1 MNMDFLPNFAGMIFR
16 DVVSQGDRSGVYLTF
31 DDGPDP
37 DSTPEII
44 RILNQTKCPATFFVT
59 GYQAEKHPS
68 IVERIHRE
76 GNSIGSH
83 GYHHKSLLFRT
94 ANQVLHEIRR
104 TKDVIS
110 KITGESTRLFRP
122 PYGRFGLSHLD
133 VVRNQKSKMVLWS
146 LSGLDWKS
154 QESNEIVRRVTKRIK
169 SGDIVLLH
177 DRGQGVRATIS
188 ALPLVIDGIRSRGFE
203 LKKLGGNI

>member
-1 MNMDFLPNFAGMIFR
+1 
-16 DVVSQGDRSGVYLTF
+16 
-31 DDGPDP
+31 
-37 DSTPEII
+37 
-44 RILNQTKCPATFFVT
+44 
-59 GYQAEKHPS
+59 
-68 IVERIHRE
+68 
-76 GNSIGSH
+76 
-83 GYHHKSLLFRT
+83 
-94 ANQVLHEIRR
+94 
-104 TKDVIS
+104 
-110 KITGESTRLFRP
+110 
-122 PYGRFGLSHLD
+122 
-133 VVRNQKSKMVLWS
+133 MVLWS